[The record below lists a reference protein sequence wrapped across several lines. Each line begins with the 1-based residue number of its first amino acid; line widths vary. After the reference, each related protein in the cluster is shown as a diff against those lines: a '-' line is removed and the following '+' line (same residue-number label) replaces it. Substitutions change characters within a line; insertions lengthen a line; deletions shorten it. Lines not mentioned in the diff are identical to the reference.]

1 MPSYPETLFEKGK
14 PHFICDIPPIYAI
27 LLHSRN
33 INLPD
38 SQIFLR
44 ISNLKILYIWMNISK
59 PFNMKK
65 LVYLVLALS
74 ISVNVLAQRANTK
87 KLEKFTEVKAYD
99 RIVVDLV
106 KSNENKLVITGDD
119 QDEVDI
125 SNKNGLLKIKM
136 EFDNFMDGGE
146 AKATLY
152 YTETL
157 VLLDANENAK
167 ITSDETLTGNR
178 VEIKTQEGGHIDL
191 KIDVADLYTKSVSG
205 GEVSLTGQAK
215 TQEVMVNT
223 GGQVYNKALDTDET
237 IVTVNAGGRADVKA
251 SEKVQAKV
259 RAGGSIYIYG
269 NPKDVERN
277 KVFGGKIKVMD

>member
-1 MPSYPETLFEKGK
+1 
-14 PHFICDIPPIYAI
+14 
-27 LLHSRN
+27 
-33 INLPD
+33 
-38 SQIFLR
+38 
-44 ISNLKILYIWMNISK
+44 
-59 PFNMKK
+59 MKK
-65 LVYLVLALS
+65 LVYLVMALS

-167 ITSDETLTGNR
+167 ITSDETVTGNR
-178 VEIKTQEGGHIDL
+178 VEIKTQEGGRIDL
-191 KIDVADLYTKSVSG
+191 KIDVADLYTKSISG

-237 IVTVNAGGRADVKA
+237 TVTVNAGGRADVKA

-277 KVFGGKIKVMD
+277 KVFGGKIKIMD